1 MSSKRGGQGGTY
13 PTLTT
18 SGGLYDLD
26 TLNEDLVT
34 ATRPSP
40 SAYQDITEPKMD
52 SLRALNK
59 SKKAA
64 TFKDMIRA
72 ADADVANHAARMR
85 KLNETAEGSAG
96 KDASSWRE
104 RAERRKRW
112 DAKGDALKKEAATI
126 LRLADT
132 PIEGTQ
138 AEVTKER
145 MARWQRALELYV
157 FCPEE
162 KGVDWLKLLEK
173 LIEGC
178 GEDEEEMLEALQQ
191 ASQVCSNI
199 LEQTSMASRDATDA
213 MTEAEDA
220 YHIRLEAHTMLADRV
235 AEQAEKIEEQFRTNG
250 RAALKIGQQLEF
262 AEAKK
267 RQCDTAALLIRQ
279 WWMMENLAEQEE
291 LSGEVLQ
298 VNEEVRGIIPSS
310 SCRMDPLFTRPENSL
325 EAARALKALRTVVKS
340 RGNSASGTLLDPMSR
355 HRFDVTSK
363 LIQRTSVALESR
375 LLNSFSEI
383 YVRGGTYDFS
393 SPDAAT
399 RPGRLNWVLLRN
411 LAMALANFDG
421 GRGLHKRYVQMVV
434 TSRFPELLKKNEEN
448 DNSDS
453 DDDDDDQLDMDS
465 MRQKLSNLFHR
476 ACEVC
481 TAEFQLIANVFSS
494 PPVGKGDATFDVTS
508 LSDAVPF
515 QVARTLLQRV
525 ISDPRDGLQA
535 RINDLLESID
545 RRGDFDAG
553 TKKLDTFVVIHE
565 KAAGLF
571 TMLKES
577 AQTMLMSNHKD
588 RADEDERSEEYQAVS
603 DENKRAVA
611 SLIQFLTTQEMSL
624 SNSHRRGYLNLELR
638 LLHHECCYCLDRTGA
653 KLVMP
658 KRGKE
663 TARNNQAL
671 GHVGGPAT
679 YEAPVMP
686 LDKQFLKKIGF
697 SGLLNG
703 VLKSSVLRQP
713 LMHATDSLARARLM
727 FGLGQ
732 GFGDMDSTARVITGI
747 FSQMCTFYGNSF
759 LFPIIEVLGDLLDTK
774 PPAAPPNLPFDEN
787 SPAPDLGVDGSFWVG
802 IERIHSAAKAF
813 DRELWA
819 EQRKGSERVW
829 EILEA
834 TGSHTSLTL
843 AKDQRITFFQELE
856 ERGETA
862 ILRALDTIS
871 THVSWV
877 LVAGSE
883 NMLKNR
889 VLKMGDKS
897 GGPYAVPA
905 GSALDN
911 SNSPAVKSLT
921 FCLRAQFV
929 HIQAALTPQSLSA
942 FWTALSMRLYDILVT
957 RILQHYYVS
966 MVGAVNLSRDVEA
979 LRSVA
984 MLAGTDHQHW
994 DMLRE
999 LLTLF
1004 MTPPNALKTILV
1016 GPEGDPN
1023 SGKGL
1028 FGQAGKVQALVFMSR
1043 RVDYRVK
1050 MGNVIQKSAW
1060 VVELLEDLGTPDPTD
1075 GNVNIALYSAQAL
1088 RNRRLKLS

>member
-1 MSSKRGGQGGTY
+1 MASKRRIQGNRDITWSLTAKKEGGAALSVGATATTAASSSSSSAASSY

-34 ATRPSP
+34 ASRPSP
-40 SAYQDITEPKMD
+40 SAYHDITEPKMD

-59 SKKAA
+59 NKAS
-64 TFKDMIRA
+64 FKDMLRA

-85 KLNETAEGSAG
+85 KLNESAEGSAG
-96 KDASSWRE
+96 KDASSSWRE
-104 RAERRKRW
+104 REERRKKW
-112 DAKGDALKKEAATI
+112 DAKADALKKEAPTI

-157 FCPEE
+157 YCPEE

-173 LIEGC
+173 LMEGC
-178 GEDEEEMLEALQQ
+178 GEDEEEMLEALSQ
-191 ASQVCSNI
+191 ASQVCAN
-199 LEQTSMASRDATDA
+199 LLDQTSLASRDATDA

-220 YHIRLEAHTMLADRV
+220 YHIRLEAHTMLADRF

-250 RAALKIGQQLEF
+250 RAALKIGQQLEL

-267 RQCDTAALLIRQ
+267 RQCDTASLLIRQ

-291 LSGEVLQ
+291 LSGEALQ
-298 VNEEVRGIIPSS
+298 VNEEVRGVIPSS

-383 YVRGGTYDFS
+383 YVTGGTYDFS

-399 RPGRLNWVLLRN
+399 RPGRLNWIQLRN
-411 LAMALANFDG
+411 LAMALSNFDG

-434 TSRFPELLKKNEEN
+434 SSRFPELHQGKGGN
-448 DNSDS
+448 DDSDS
-453 DDDDDDQLDMDS
+453 DEDEDQLDMDS

-476 ACEVC
+476 VNEVF
-481 TAEFQLIANVFSS
+481 TAEFQLISNVFSS
-494 PPVGKGDATFDVTS
+494 PPVGKGDATFDLTS

-571 TMLKES
+571 TMLKEA
-577 AQTMLMSNHKD
+577 AQTMLMTNSKS
-588 RADEDERSEEYQAVS
+588 RADEDQRSEEYQAVS

-653 KLVMP
+653 KLVVP

-663 TARNNQAL
+663 TARHNQAL
-671 GHVGGPAT
+671 GHAGGPAT

-686 LDKQFLKKIGF
+686 LDKHHLKKIGF

-727 FGLGQ
+727 FGMGH

-834 TGSHTSLTL
+834 TGSHTSMTL
-843 AKDQRITFFQELE
+843 AKDQRVRFFQELE

-862 ILRALDTIS
+862 ILR
-871 THVSWV
+871 
-877 LVAGSE
+877 
-883 NMLKNR
+883 
-889 VLKMGDKS
+889 
-897 GGPYAVPA
+897 PYAVPA

-942 FWTALSMRLYDILVT
+942 FWTALSMRLYDILGT
-957 RILQHYYVS
+957 RLLQHYYVS

-999 LLTLF
+999 LLTLY

-1050 MGNVIQKSAW
+1050 VGNVVQKSAW
-1060 VVELLEDLGTPDPTD
+1060 VVELLEDLGVPDPTD
-1075 GNVNIALYSAQAL
+1075 GNVNIAMYSAQSL